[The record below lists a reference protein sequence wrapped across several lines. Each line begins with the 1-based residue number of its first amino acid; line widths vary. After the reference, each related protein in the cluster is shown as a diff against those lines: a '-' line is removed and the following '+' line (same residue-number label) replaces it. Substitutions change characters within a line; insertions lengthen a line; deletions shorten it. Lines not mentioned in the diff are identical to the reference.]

1 MKRALMLLLLA
12 VSLTGCA
19 VRVYHPDPYWR
30 YHDDRWHDNRWR

>member
-19 VRVYHPDPYWR
+19 VRVGYHPDPYWR
-30 YHDDRWHDNRWR
+30 YHDEHYDRWR